1 MGESARASQGVT
13 RDVRAR
19 TTALSF
25 KTAGRDVGSAGLS
38 SDVSRECVSLLWVVE
53 GVSVLVEVLVCC
65 KEPGL
70 EIRQAARGCLAQG
83 PGWIL
88 E

>member
-1 MGESARASQGVT
+1 M
-13 RDVRAR
+13 
-19 TTALSF
+19 
-25 KTAGRDVGSAGLS
+25 
-38 SDVSRECVSLLWVVE
+38 LWVVD
-53 GVSVLVEVLVCC
+53 GVSMLVEVLVCC

-70 EIRQAARGCLAQG
+70 EIRQAARRCLAQR